1 MKKDNLDKNF
11 ITNLLTRIKGDKFS
25 DTAID
30 LTNVLDVMKDFVK
43 EELRYY
49 ISFESSF
56 EGYYIP
62 LISKN
67 MDFMLDYE
75 EYMRNRINLINKSAL
90 SDEEKEKMLQITYFS
105 YARTIA
111 TYVDSA
117 SKEFIEG
124 AYGICHI
131 YILKKLRK
139 TKKVPE
145 NICHI
150 FREDLKKASEKSIG
164 SVKSILGIFSVILVL
179 FIMHLTKINW
189 RKYMVYIISL

>member
-1 MKKDNLDKNF
+1 
-11 ITNLLTRIKGDKFS
+11 
-25 DTAID
+25 
-30 LTNVLDVMKDFVK
+30 MKDFVK

-49 ISFESSF
+49 MSFESGF

-139 TKKVPE
+139 TKKSSRKHMSY
-145 NICHI
+145 IQRR
-150 FREDLKKASEKSIG
+150 FKKKPVKKVSE
-164 SVKSILGIFSVILVL
+164 VL
-179 FIMHLTKINW
+179 NL
-189 RKYMVYIISL
+189 S

>member
-49 ISFESSF
+49 ISFEFSF

-67 MDFMLDYE
+67 MDFLLDYE

-111 TYVDSA
+111 SYVDSA
-117 SKEFIEG
+117 SKIWHLSYLYPE
-124 AYGICHI
+124 
-131 YILKKLRK
+131 K
-139 TKKVPE
+139 TTQ
-145 NICHI
+145 N
-150 FREDLKKASEKSIG
+150 
-164 SVKSILGIFSVILVL
+164 
-179 FIMHLTKINW
+179 
-189 RKYMVYIISL
+189 

>member
-1 MKKDNLDKNF
+1 M
-11 ITNLLTRIKGDKFS
+11 
-25 DTAID
+25 
-30 LTNVLDVMKDFVK
+30 K

-75 EYMRNRINLINKSAL
+75 EYMRHKINLINKSAL

-105 YARTIA
+105 YARTIV

-117 SKEFIEG
+117 
-124 AYGICHI
+124 
-131 YILKKLRK
+131 
-139 TKKVPE
+139 
-145 NICHI
+145 
-150 FREDLKKASEKSIG
+150 
-164 SVKSILGIFSVILVL
+164 
-179 FIMHLTKINW
+179 
-189 RKYMVYIISL
+189 